1 MTRTTLTYDEALL
14 LQRHV
19 DGETTSQEE
28 DRAQDLLE
36 RSSPA
41 RVYAAALGEL
51 RIALQMAEEA
61 AWERAEL
68 PSPEEWVDLARD
80 SAGWAEADLDELAP
94 ILERFH
100 DGEVDPAEA
109 ATVVALMEERDDVA
123 EYLSELDRLSAGVR
137 SAGEAGADVDF
148 DGLWAG
154 IAAQIEGDKS
164 TAPAPIDS
172 FDPVEST
179 VLIHRYHDQEVS
191 DEERRRV
198 DGWLKGGDAE
208 VDGLLGAMAEI
219 HIGVNAGLEVA
230 QEKVDFTD
238 IWTAVE
244 SHLDEIDAQNAASN
258 VVSLDKAPDS
268 QARRAD
274 SNSWNKPVFA
284 SAAAVALIIM
294 GSLIGPQLWQPE
306 QVIETRTVVIFD
318 SVESAP
324 GSSVMIHSPQLASHD
339 GEENDDLPILWVMD
353 DDGDEEYD
361 SDFDDDFDEHP
372 GPI

>member
-1 MTRTTLTYDEALL
+1 MTRTTLTYDQAML

-28 DRAQDLLE
+28 DRAQELLE

-41 RVYAAALGEL
+41 RVYAAALDEL

-61 AWERAEL
+61 SWERAKL
-68 PSPEEWVDLARD
+68 PSPEEWVELARN
-80 SAGWAEADLDELAP
+80 SAGWAEADLDDLAP
-94 ILERFH
+94 MLERFH

-123 EYLSELDRLSAGVR
+123 EYLSELDRLSAGIR
-137 SAGEAGADVDF
+137 NAGEAGADVDF

-164 TAPAPIDS
+164 TAPAPIDP

-198 DGWLKGGDAE
+198 DGWIKGGDAE

-219 HIGVNAGLEVA
+219 HVGVNAGLEVA
-230 QEKVDFTD
+230 QEKVDFSD
-238 IWTAVE
+238 IWTKVE
-244 SHLDEIDAQNAASN
+244 SRLDEIDAQNASSN
-258 VVSLDKAPDS
+258 VISLDQAPDS
-268 QARRAD
+268 RSRQAN

-284 SAAAVALIIM
+284 IAAAVALIIV

-324 GSSVMIHSPQLASHD
+324 GSSVMIHSPQLASHG
-339 GEENDDLPILWVMD
+339 GEETDDLPILWVMD
-353 DDGDEEYD
+353 DDGEEYD